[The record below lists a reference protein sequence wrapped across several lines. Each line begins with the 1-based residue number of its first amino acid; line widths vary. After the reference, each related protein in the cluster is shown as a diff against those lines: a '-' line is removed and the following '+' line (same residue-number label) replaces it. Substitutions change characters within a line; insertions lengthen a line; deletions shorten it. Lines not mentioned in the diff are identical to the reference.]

1 MTNEQRNQVAAMN
14 ASGMG
19 IDEIVL
25 DTKLDRKEVEDFVAE
40 RNAKKQGRGY
50 AISAQTKQAIVEW
63 YQSGHSVGQTAK
75 KFGIDPKTVKG
86 AIKAITGVEVPTA
99 KRTKET
105 VKGTAKEPTKEKEP
119 TAAATATDS
128 KEKIVQVQNTTSKP
142 ESQALRGVEV
152 IGLMQT
158 MLIGIEENFGDN
170 VEVMSLRA
178 DSDTASIVFRYG
190 GKAYS
195 VQFGLAF

>member
-1 MTNEQRNQVAAMN
+1 MTNEQKNQIAAMN
-14 ASGMG
+14 ASGMS

-25 DTKLDRKEVEDFVAE
+25 DTKLDRQEVEDLVKE
-40 RNAKKQGRGY
+40 RNDKRKT
-50 AISAQTKQAIVEW
+50 ISEATKRAVVEW
-63 YQSGHSVGQTAK
+63 YQSGNTEKQCAK
-75 KFGIDPKTVKG
+75 KFGISP
-86 AIKAITGVEVPTA
+86 ASAHRIIAA
-99 KRTKET
+99 
-105 VKGTAKEPTKEKEP
+105 AKEKEP

-178 DSDTASIVFRYG
+178 DSDTAGITFRYG
-190 GKAYS
+190 GTAYDLS
-195 VQFGLAF
+195 FGLAF